1 MFSTKF
7 EYFILYV
14 FDELCAQPLLHL
26 LHILLSMSQRQVMF
40 HYHTTIMANCYMN
53 IHIVWLKIHST
64 DYGII

>member
-7 EYFILYV
+7 EYSILYV

-26 LHILLSMSQRQVMF
+26 LHILLSMSQRQVIF

-53 IHIVWLKIHST
+53 IHIA
-64 DYGII
+64 